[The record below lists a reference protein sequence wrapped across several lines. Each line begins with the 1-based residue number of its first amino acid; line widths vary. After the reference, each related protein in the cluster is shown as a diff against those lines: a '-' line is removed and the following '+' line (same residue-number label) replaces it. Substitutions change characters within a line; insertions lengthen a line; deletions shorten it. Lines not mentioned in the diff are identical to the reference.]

1 VITQP
6 FVLASANPLILN
18 IGATGL
24 VTVSLNNI
32 PVQGYTSTEFTC
44 TYNPSLVEVSNIVIA
59 GLFGAD
65 PVSAI
70 NGPQGGSFILGIA
83 GSNGNKAMGSGA
95 AFTFNIKGLQAGQTV
110 IECRARVSA
119 GNNTLQSILFVSSN
133 VSVTGLAPTS
143 TPIPTSA
150 LLTGQVLASK
160 PVTVRL
166 YRQDNSIAATVTA
179 NPDGTFSI
187 TAPGGTYTVVASAS
201 GFLNAQGPITLVNG
215 GSSTKPIIS
224 LPAGDIDNNGVIN
237 QLDAITIGINYNNTT
252 PAAADLNNDGIINVL
267 DLGLLA
273 QNYLKSGA
281 LAW

>member
-1 VITQP
+1 M
-6 FVLASANPLILN
+6 
-18 IGATGL
+18 
-24 VTVSLNNI
+24 SLNNI
-32 PVQGYTSTEFTC
+32 PLQGYTSTEFTC

-70 NGPQGGSFILGIA
+70 NGPQNGSFILGIA
-83 GSNGNKAMGSGA
+83 GSNGNRAMGSGT
-95 AFTFNIKGLQAGQTV
+95 AFTFNVRGLQAGQTV
-110 IECRARVSA
+110 IECRARVSK
-119 GNNTLQSILFVSSN
+119 GDNILESIQFVSSTVN
-133 VSVTGLAPTS
+133 VMGTVPTA

-160 PVTVRL
+160 PVTISL
-166 YRQDNSIAATVTA
+166 YRPDNSIAATVLA

-187 TAPGGTYTVVASAS
+187 TAPGGIYTVVATAP
-201 GFLNAQGPITLVNG
+201 GFLNAQGQITLVNG
-215 GSSTKPIIS
+215 NTSSKPMVS

-237 QLDAITIGINYNNTT
+237 QLDALTIGINYNNTT